1 MISDRQATAYLT
13 AVAQRSMAE
22 RDVEVVDDAAIAA
35 VLADTRTTDTQKA
48 TAIRQILGQG

>member
-22 RDVEVVDDAAIAA
+22 RDVEVVDDTAIAA
-35 VLADTRTTDTQKA
+35 VLADTQTTDTQKA

>member
-1 MISDRQATAYLT
+1 MISDRQATAYLI

-22 RDVEVVDDAAIAA
+22 RDVEAVDDAAIAA